1 MSVLRPLIPLKLHRY
16 VVKEVVV
23 PTIIGFFTYTFLL
36 LLRAIFIVLEQVL
49 VRGVSARDA
58 GLLIVLSLPHVVVLT
73 LPMSFLFGV
82 LLGIGRMN
90 AENEIIALEAGGI
103 SLRSVLIPILWLG
116 LALGGLNGYLTLRVM
131 PRANQE
137 LIGLKVR
144 LFSEAK
150 SLGEVEP
157 KAFYQILPGTLLY
170 VRDISKTSG
179 MWKGVILFRRGLH
192 SEENLI
198 VAKSGRLVHA
208 GGLEQGSRAATLTS
222 GPEDRGNRDAAPWLL
237 LDGVVTHQLNESKP
251 QLFRVNM
258 NESQLI
264 RLERNQGR
272 EQVHYTG
279 GMRARPTGELVHV
292 IRVPSAPASSN
303 RASGTAMAR
312 LAQTKRLAMVELQ
325 KRLAI
330 PAACLV
336 FGLIGLPLAM
346 RSRSGGRGRGFLVSL
361 GVILV
366 YYVALNHGELLSR
379 EGEIPAWLGVWIPN
393 VLVGAFGVMLLRKS
407 GSWIGERSQHEG
419 RLRTTL
425 RRSWQRVRR
434 RAALLRSKAAVGPGG
449 KKLTGSIPVAL
460 QRRRVFVTFPSLL
473 DRYVVSQLIWP
484 LALVLLSTSLL
495 YVVVDFADKIDELA
509 KHTASLGVFIAYYWN
524 LIPQVI
530 LDVAPLALM
539 ISVLL
544 LFVMLERKME
554 LTAMK
559 AGGIS
564 LYRVTVPVL
573 IVAAFSAFGL
583 AALQESIVPRSNRE
597 AKVLLNE
604 IKGHKGPRSFMGTER
619 QWLFSRDGSTLYNLL
634 RYDRTSR
641 TLYRLS
647 LYRFDEEGNLR
658 FILFADRAKYDHGGW
673 IADSGWFRQ
682 IFPDGTD
689 TFKRITMP
697 MELDIPEAPTYFSN
711 DTRTPAEMSFGEL
724 RRYIHELEISGYRP
738 IQLIVRLYQKMTY
751 PLSAFVMVFLA
762 LPFGLN
768 RSGGRRLSPMH
779 GIAWG
784 LGLGMLYFVLVAV
797 FGKLGEADA
806 IPPILGAWMPLLLAA
821 LFAANRLTTVRT

>member
-1 MSVLRPLIPLKLHRY
+1 MLHRLAPLKIHRY
-16 VVKEVVV
+16 VVREVFV
-23 PTIIGFFTYTFLL
+23 PTVVGFFTYTFLL
-36 LLRAIFIVLEQVL
+36 LLRAIFVVLEQVL

-58 GLLIVLSLPHVVVLT
+58 GLLILLSLPHVVVLT

-82 LLGIGRMN
+82 LLGIGRMSS
-90 AENEIIALEAGGI
+90 ENEIIALEASGI
-103 SLRSVLIPILWLG
+103 SLRRVLVPILWLG
-116 LALGGLNGYLTLRVM
+116 ILLGGVNGYLTLHVM

-137 LIGLKVR
+137 LVGLKVR
-144 LFSEAK
+144 LFSSAK

-157 KAFYQILPGTLLY
+157 KIFYQILPGTLLY
-170 VRDISKTSG
+170 VRDINKSSG
-179 MWKGVILFRRGLH
+179 SWKGVLLFQRGMH

-198 VAKSGRLVHA
+198 VAKSGRLVNA
-208 GGLEQGSRAATLTS
+208 GGLQEAQGVRSSSNKVSRVS
-222 GPEDRGNRDAAPWLL
+222 GGGAPWLL
-237 LDGVVTHQLNESKP
+237 LDQVVTHQLNESKP
-251 QLFRVNM
+251 QLFRVNI

-264 RLERNQGR
+264 RLERRRGN
-272 EQVHYTG
+272 EHVHYTG
-279 GMRARPTGELVHV
+279 GMRARSTADLYRLVRGGAV
-292 IRVPSAPASSN
+292 ASSPSGEGKT
-303 RASGTAMAR
+303 RAQAAR
-312 LAQTKRLAMVELQ
+312 QASTRRLAMVELQ

-330 PAACLV
+330 PAACFF

-346 RSRSGGRGRGFLVSL
+346 RSRSGGRGRGFLISL
-361 GVILV
+361 GVILA

-379 EGEIPAWLGVWIPN
+379 QGDIPSWLGVWIPN
-393 VLVGAFGVMLLRKS
+393 LLVGALGLALLWKS
-407 GSWIGERSQHEG
+407 GSWIGERSRGDGWLRKAFKRIG
-419 RLRTTL
+419 RSMREIFE
-425 RRSWQRVRR
+425 RVK
-434 RAALLRSKAAVGPGG
+434 AGKAADG
-449 KKLTGSIPVAL
+449 KLTGSIPVAL
-460 QRRRVFVTFPSLL
+460 QRRRVFVAFPSLL
-473 DRYVVSQLIWP
+473 DRYIASQLVWP
-484 LALVLLSTSLL
+484 LALVLSSTALL
-495 YVVVDFADKIDELA
+495 YIVVDFADKIDELA
-509 KHTASLGVFIAYYWN
+509 KHTASLGVFVAYYWN
-524 LIPQVI
+524 LVPQVI

-544 LFVMLERKME
+544 LFVVLERRME

-573 IVAAFSAFGL
+573 IVASFSALGL

-634 RYDRTSR
+634 RYDRRSR
-641 TLYRLS
+641 TLYRFS
-647 LYRFDEEGNLR
+647 LYRFDEDGNLR
-658 FILFADRAKYDHGGW
+658 FILFADRAKYSHGGW
-673 IADSGWFRQ
+673 VADSGWFRQ

-689 TFKRITMP
+689 TFKKITRP
-697 MELDIPEAPTYFSN
+697 MELDVPEAPTYFAN
-711 DTRTPAEMSFGEL
+711 DSRTPGEMSFGEL
-724 RRYIHELEISGYRP
+724 RRYIDELEVSGYRP
-738 IQLIVRLYQKMTY
+738 IQLIVRLYQKITY

-784 LGLGMLYFVLVAV
+784 LGLGMLYFVLVAL
-797 FGKLGEADA
+797 FGKLGEANA
-806 IPPILGAWMPLLLAA
+806 IPPVLGAWLPLLLAA